1 MIHELLKDAYN
12 NEDWD
17 LVAQAYKELTGKKIS
32 NKKEKVVPKKRGRPK
47 KVSII
52 VPTNE
57 DIELVK
63 EKPSKV
69 FTGEVKE
76 DFTLISKPVGKQEG
90 DKYGRL
96 TLDYLKVPNKFKDD
110 GKLEKDSAIFDK
122 KVRNKKNSKPV
133 ERREA
138 PQFIKVN
145 CKDCKK
151 PFKVLEGDLKEG
163 DEGEVYFRCDSCW
176 INKNVRND

>member
-1 MIHELLKDAYN
+1 MIHQLLKDAYN

-17 LVAQAYKELTGKKIS
+17 LVAKAYMELTGKNIS
-32 NKKEKVVPKKRGRPK
+32 KKVVVKKRGRPK
-47 KVSII
+47 KVKII
-52 VPTNE
+52 TPTNE

-96 TLDYLKVPNKFKDD
+96 TLDYLKVPNKFKDNVN
-110 GKLEKDSAIFDK
+110 LEKESIAFDK

-133 ERREA
+133 ERRKPPEY
-138 PQFIKVN
+138 IKYK
-145 CKDCKK
+145 CKDCGKL
-151 PFKVLEGDLKEG
+151 FKILENDLKEG
-163 DEGEVYFRCDSCW
+163 EEGQVYYRCDTCW